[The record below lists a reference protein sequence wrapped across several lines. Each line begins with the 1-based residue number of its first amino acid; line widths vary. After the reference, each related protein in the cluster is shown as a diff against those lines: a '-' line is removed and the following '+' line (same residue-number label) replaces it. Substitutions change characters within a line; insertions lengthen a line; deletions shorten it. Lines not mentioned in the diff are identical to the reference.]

1 MIGLPGLFIQGVRD
15 IFRTPWALCLTI
27 AAVGLVAFLA
37 GMFLMLVNTLEDQVL
52 GRQAE
57 IQFQVYSRPGSEPGQ
72 IRAAWRS
79 MEELPGLVASKTFT
93 PDAGLDVLAQAF
105 GDQVDLNGFKKA
117 SPIPATALLTFT
129 LPADDQSGWAKS
141 MLVRLKS
148 LPLVQK
154 VHYNPLRIDVVHS
167 WMRVSNAMFWPV
179 ICFLVLVVGL
189 VVGNTIKLALFQRR
203 DEIDILRL
211 VGASRLY
218 IRFPLIVG
226 GAVQGLLGGGL
237 ALGLL
242 GLVHVGLRDML
253 YFPPLWIEVP
263 FLSLQES
270 LGMLGMLMVVGIV
283 SSFVAVKEG

>member
-1 MIGLPGLFIQGVRD
+1 MIGLPGLFKQGIRD

-27 AAVGLVAFLA
+27 AAVSLVAFLA
-37 GMFLMLVNTLEDQVL
+37 GMFLMLVNTLEDQIL
-52 GRQAE
+52 RRQAE
-57 IQFQVYSRPGSEPGQ
+57 VQFQIYWHHGADLEKVRD
-72 IRAAWRS
+72 AWRT
-79 MEELPGLVASKTFT
+79 MEELPGLVSSKTFT

-105 GDQVDLNGFKKA
+105 KDQVDLGEFRKA
-117 SPIPATALLTFT
+117 SPLPPTALLTFT
-129 LPADDQSGWAKS
+129 LPSENQTGWADS
-141 MLVRLKS
+141 MLGRLQA
-148 LPLVQK
+148 LPLVDK
-154 VHYNPLRIDVVHS
+154 VHYNPLRIDVIHS

-179 ICFLVLVVGL
+179 ICFLILVVGL

-203 DEIDILRL
+203 DEIEILRL

-226 GAVQGLLGGGL
+226 GAVQGLLGGLL

-242 GLVHVGLRDML
+242 GLVHMGLQDML

-263 FLSLQES
+263 FLSLEEI
-270 LGMLGMLMVVGIV
+270 LGMLGMLMFVGTI